1 MVCTLLGALMYVF
14 LFCCFVLH
22 YSLWLEASDYI
33 IYCQWFN
40 IFIFS
45 EVQSE
50 TEETKGHYYNKRL
63 LFGGIGFLRPV
74 SVL

>member
-1 MVCTLLGALMYVF
+1 MYVF

-22 YSLWLEASDYI
+22 YSLWLEDSDYI

-50 TEETKGHYYNKRL
+50 TEETKGHYYNKHL

>member
-1 MVCTLLGALMYVF
+1 MYVF

-33 IYCQWFN
+33 YCQWFK
-40 IFIFS
+40 ISILS

-50 TEETKGHYYNKRL
+50 TEEAKGYCYNKHL
-63 LFGGIGFLRPV
+63 LFGGIGSLRAV
-74 SVL
+74 SVV